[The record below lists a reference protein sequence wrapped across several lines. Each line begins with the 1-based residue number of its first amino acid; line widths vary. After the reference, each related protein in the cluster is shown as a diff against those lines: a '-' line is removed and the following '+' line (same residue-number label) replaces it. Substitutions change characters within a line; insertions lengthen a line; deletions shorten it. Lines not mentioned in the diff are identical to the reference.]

1 MHASCRKQRVDAV
14 VLALGEAEAGWNH
27 GKRYDL
33 FVPVWDEKVFLLLY
47 IVLYDE
53 EYYYGDGISIR

>member
-14 VLALGEAEAGWNH
+14 VLELGEAEAGWNH

-47 IVLYDE
+47 TVLYHE
-53 EYYYGDGISIR
+53 EYS

>member
-1 MHASCRKQRVDAV
+1 VHASCRKQRVDAV
-14 VLALGEAEAGWNH
+14 VLELGEAEAGWNH
-27 GKRYDL
+27 GKRYSL

-47 IVLYDE
+47 PVLYDE